1 MTGKKKTIRQSIQ
14 KMALQVSITALVVT
28 IAVGVVSML
37 NIKKRVISDSARLG
51 ESAAENSA
59 GILKEQIKSNLLTI
73 TESKAEYAS
82 SQFGRLAGY
91 VRQYASYLHYLYL
104 NEEQYNPVEVLPPD
118 NKNAGKLVL
127 MRDFANDNISLPDVK
142 DEIGLL
148 GNVEP
153 MFASA
158 MSVDGDIIT
167 TIYLG
172 TESGVMISYDKY
184 SDSGESQGNYN
195 FFESSWYTQ
204 AKEAE
209 TLIFTDTY
217 LDGYGRGET
226 ISCAAPFYDAADN
239 FAGVVSMDVL
249 ISDIN
254 DSVIAMDYVNGAY
267 AFLLDTN
274 GKVIAAPEAFRDTVG
289 NNIVTDD
296 NARLHGIADQIL
308 SGESGIA
315 ATDQAYYAYAPI
327 EGIDWILGVYFPT
340 SVITEKTDDITAVIS
355 ENTSD
360 TAQSIQNSILLA
372 ITIFVA
378 GFIIIVIGVYFIS
391 KVFADRVVQPLLF
404 LQKDVQMIS
413 KGNLEHRAKIIQD
426 DEIGEL
432 ANAFN
437 NMSASLQEYIKNLS
451 SVMAEKERIGA
462 ELNVATQIQADMLP
476 SIFPAFPEREEFD
489 IYATMQP
496 AKEVGGDFYDFFLV
510 DEDHLAV
517 VIADVSGKGVP
528 AALFMVIAKTLLK
541 NRAQMGDSPAKVLE
555 VVNNQL
561 CENNKAEMFVTVWFG
576 VMQIS
581 TGKIVAANAGH
592 EKPIIRKADGE
603 FEIFKD
609 KHGFVM
615 GAMEGMKY
623 KEYEFEIEKGGCLFV
638 YTDGVPEATSSESE
652 LFGMERLVQVLN
664 EEKDAPLPDILKSVK
679 VSIDKFVKDAPQFD
693 DITMLA
699 LYRAEDKD

>member
-1 MTGKKKTIRQSIQ
+1 MMGKKKTIRQSIQ
-14 KMALQVSITALVVT
+14 KMALQVSIAALVVT

-59 GILKEQIKSNLLTI
+59 GILKEQIEGNLLMI

-127 MRDFANDNISLPDVK
+127 MRDFANDNIRLPDVK

-254 DSVIAMDYVNGAY
+254 NSVIAMDYVNGAY

-315 ATDQAYYAYAPI
+315 ATDQAYYAYAPVD
-327 EGIDWILGVYFPT
+327 GIDWILGVYFPT
-340 SVITEKTDDITAVIS
+340 SVITEKTDDITEVIS

-391 KVFADRVVQPLLF
+391 KVFADRVVQPLQI

-413 KGNLEHRAKIIQD
+413 EGNLEHRAKIIQD

-496 AKEVGGDFYDFFLV
+496 AKEVGGDFYDFFLI
-510 DEDHLAV
+510 DDDHLAV

-615 GAMEGMKY
+615 GGMEGMKY
-623 KEYEFEIEKGGCLFV
+623 KEYELEIEKGGCLFV
-638 YTDGVPEATSSESE
+638 YTDGVPEATSSDSE

-679 VSIDKFVKDAPQFD
+679 GSIDKFVKDAPQFD

>member
-1 MTGKKKTIRQSIQ
+1 MMGKKKTIRQSIQ
-14 KMALQVSITALVVT
+14 KMALQVSIAALVVT

-59 GILKEQIKSNLLTI
+59 GILKEQIESNLLTI

-127 MRDFANDNISLPDVK
+127 MRDFANDNIRLPDVK

-254 DSVIAMDYVNGAY
+254 NSVIAMDYVNGAY

-274 GKVIAAPEAFRDTVG
+274 GKVIAAPEAFRDTAG

-308 SGESGIA
+308 SGKSGIA

-391 KVFADRVVQPLLF
+391 KVFADRVVQPLQI

-496 AKEVGGDFYDFFLV
+496 AKEVGGDFYDFFLI
-510 DEDHLAV
+510 DNDHLAV

-615 GAMEGMKY
+615 GGMEGMKY
-623 KEYEFEIEKGGCLFV
+623 KEYELEIEKGGCLFV
-638 YTDGVPEATSSESE
+638 YTDGVPEATSSDSE

-679 VSIDKFVKDAPQFD
+679 GSIDKFVKDAPQFD

>member
-1 MTGKKKTIRQSIQ
+1 MTGKKKTIRKSIQ

-59 GILKEQIKSNLLTI
+59 GILKEQIESNLLTI

-254 DSVIAMDYVNGAY
+254 NSVIAMDYVNGAY

-308 SGESGIA
+308 SGKSGIA

-615 GAMEGMKY
+615 GGMEGMKY

-679 VSIDKFVKDAPQFD
+679 GSIDKFVKDAPQFD

>member
-59 GILKEQIKSNLLTI
+59 GILKEQIESNLLTI

-308 SGESGIA
+308 SGKSGIA

-496 AKEVGGDFYDFFLV
+496 AKEVGGDFYDFFLI
-510 DEDHLAV
+510 DDDHLAV

-581 TGKIVAANAGH
+581 TGKVVAANAGH

-615 GAMEGMKY
+615 GGMEGMKY

-638 YTDGVPEATSSESE
+638 YTDGVPEATSSDSE

-679 VSIDKFVKDAPQFD
+679 GSIDKFVKDAPQFD

>member
-1 MTGKKKTIRQSIQ
+1 MMGKKKTIRQSIQ
-14 KMALQVSITALVVT
+14 KMALQVSIAALVVT

-59 GILKEQIKSNLLTI
+59 GILKEQIESNLLTI

-127 MRDFANDNISLPDVK
+127 MRDFANDNIRLPDVK

-274 GKVIAAPEAFRDTVG
+274 GKVIAAPEAFRDTAG

-308 SGESGIA
+308 SGKSGIA

-391 KVFADRVVQPLLF
+391 KVFADRVVQPLQI

-413 KGNLEHRAKIIQD
+413 EGNLEHRAKIIQD

-496 AKEVGGDFYDFFLV
+496 AKEVGGDFYDFFLI
-510 DEDHLAV
+510 DDDHLAV

-615 GAMEGMKY
+615 GGMEGMKY
-623 KEYEFEIEKGGCLFV
+623 KEYELEIEKGGCLFV
-638 YTDGVPEATSSESE
+638 YTDGVPEATSSDSE

-679 VSIDKFVKDAPQFD
+679 GSIDKFVKDAPQFD

>member
-1 MTGKKKTIRQSIQ
+1 MMGKKKTIRQSIQ
-14 KMALQVSITALVVT
+14 KMALQVSIAALVVT

-59 GILKEQIKSNLLTI
+59 GILKEQIESNLLTI

-308 SGESGIA
+308 SGKSGIA

-391 KVFADRVVQPLLF
+391 KVFADRVVQPLQI

-413 KGNLEHRAKIIQD
+413 EGNLEHRAKIIQD

-496 AKEVGGDFYDFFLV
+496 AKEVGGDFYDFFLI
-510 DEDHLAV
+510 DDDHLAV

-615 GAMEGMKY
+615 GGMEGMKY

-679 VSIDKFVKDAPQFD
+679 GSIDKFVKDAPQFD
-693 DITMLA
+693 LSLIHI
-699 LYRAEDKD
+699 

>member
-59 GILKEQIKSNLLTI
+59 GILKEQIESNLLTI

-254 DSVIAMDYVNGAY
+254 NSVIAMDYVNGAY

-496 AKEVGGDFYDFFLV
+496 AKEVGGDFYDFFLI
-510 DEDHLAV
+510 DDDHLAV

-581 TGKIVAANAGH
+581 TGKVVAANAGH

-615 GAMEGMKY
+615 GGMEGMKY

-638 YTDGVPEATSSESE
+638 YTDGVPEATSSDSE

-679 VSIDKFVKDAPQFD
+679 GSIDKFVKDAPQFD

>member
-1 MTGKKKTIRQSIQ
+1 MMGKKKTIRQSIQ
-14 KMALQVSITALVVT
+14 KMALQVSIAALVVT

-59 GILKEQIKSNLLTI
+59 GILKEQIESNLLTI

-127 MRDFANDNISLPDVK
+127 MRDFANDNIRLLDVK

-217 LDGYGRGET
+217 LDGYGRGKT
-226 ISCAAPFYDAADN
+226 ISCAAPFYDAADD

-254 DSVIAMDYVNGAY
+254 DSVIAMDHVNGAY

-274 GKVIAAPEAFRDTVG
+274 GKVIAAPGDFRDTVG

-308 SGESGIA
+308 SGKSGIA

-327 EGIDWILGVYFPT
+327 DGIDWILGVYFPT
-340 SVITEKTDDITAVIS
+340 SVITEKTDNITAVIS

-391 KVFADRVVQPLLF
+391 KVFADRVVQPLQI
-404 LQKDVQMIS
+404 LQEDVQMIS
-413 KGNLEHRAKIIQD
+413 EGNLEHRAKIIQD

-496 AKEVGGDFYDFFLV
+496 AKEVGGDFYDFFLI
-510 DEDHLAV
+510 DDDHLAV

-581 TGKIVAANAGH
+581 TGKVVAANAGH

-615 GAMEGMKY
+615 GGMEGMKY

-638 YTDGVPEATSSESE
+638 YTDGVPEATSSDSE

-679 VSIDKFVKDAPQFD
+679 GSIDKFVKDAPQFD

>member
-1 MTGKKKTIRQSIQ
+1 MMGKKKTIRQSIQ
-14 KMALQVSITALVVT
+14 KMALQVSIAALVVT

-59 GILKEQIKSNLLTI
+59 GILKEQIESNLLTI

-127 MRDFANDNISLPDVK
+127 MRDFANDNIRLPDVK

-274 GKVIAAPEAFRDTVG
+274 GKVIAAPEAFRDTAG

-308 SGESGIA
+308 SGKSGIA

-391 KVFADRVVQPLLF
+391 KVFADRVVQPLQI

-413 KGNLEHRAKIIQD
+413 EGNLEHRAKIIQD

-496 AKEVGGDFYDFFLV
+496 AKEVGGDFYDFFLI
-510 DEDHLAV
+510 DDDHLAV

-581 TGKIVAANAGH
+581 TGKVVAANAGH

-615 GAMEGMKY
+615 GGMEGMKY

-638 YTDGVPEATSSESE
+638 YTDGVPEATSSDSE

-679 VSIDKFVKDAPQFD
+679 GSIDKFVKDAPQFD

>member
-59 GILKEQIKSNLLTI
+59 GILKEQIESNLLTI

-204 AKEAE
+204 AKKAE

-254 DSVIAMDYVNGAY
+254 NSVIAMDYVNGAY

-308 SGESGIA
+308 SGKSGIA
-315 ATDQAYYAYAPI
+315 ATDQAYYAYAPVD
-327 EGIDWILGVYFPT
+327 GIDWILGVYFPT
-340 SVITEKTDDITAVIS
+340 SVITEKTDDITTVIS

-391 KVFADRVVQPLLF
+391 KIFADRVVQPLQI
-404 LQKDVQMIS
+404 LQEDVQMIS
-413 KGNLEHRAKIIQD
+413 EGNLEHRAKIIQD

-496 AKEVGGDFYDFFLV
+496 AKEVGGDFYDFFLI
-510 DEDHLAV
+510 DDDHLAV

-615 GAMEGMKY
+615 GGMEGMKY

-638 YTDGVPEATSSESE
+638 YTDGVPEATSSDSE

-679 VSIDKFVKDAPQFD
+679 GSIDKFVKDAPQFD

-699 LYRAEDKD
+699 LYRADDKD

>member
-1 MTGKKKTIRQSIQ
+1 MMGKKKTIRQSIQ
-14 KMALQVSITALVVT
+14 KMALQVSIAALVVT

-59 GILKEQIKSNLLTI
+59 GILKEQIESNLLTI

-104 NEEQYNPVEVLPPD
+104 NEKQYNPVEVLPPD

-127 MRDFANDNISLPDVK
+127 MRDFANDNIRLPDVK

-254 DSVIAMDYVNGAY
+254 DSVIAMDHVNGAY

-274 GKVIAAPEAFRDTVG
+274 GKVIAAPGDFRNTVG
-289 NNIVTDD
+289 NNIITDD

-308 SGESGIA
+308 SGKSGIA
-315 ATDQAYYAYAPI
+315 ATDQAYYAYAPVD
-327 EGIDWILGVYFPT
+327 GIDWILGVYFPT

-378 GFIIIVIGVYFIS
+378 GFIIIVMGVYFIS
-391 KVFADRVVQPLLF
+391 KVFADRVVQPLQI

-413 KGNLEHRAKIIQD
+413 EGNLEHRAKIIQD

-496 AKEVGGDFYDFFLV
+496 AKEVGGDFYDFFLI

-615 GAMEGMKY
+615 GGMEGMKY
-623 KEYEFEIEKGGCLFV
+623 KEYELEIEKGGCLFV
-638 YTDGVPEATSSESE
+638 YTDGVPEATSSDSE

-679 VSIDKFVKDAPQFD
+679 GSIDKFVKDAPQFD